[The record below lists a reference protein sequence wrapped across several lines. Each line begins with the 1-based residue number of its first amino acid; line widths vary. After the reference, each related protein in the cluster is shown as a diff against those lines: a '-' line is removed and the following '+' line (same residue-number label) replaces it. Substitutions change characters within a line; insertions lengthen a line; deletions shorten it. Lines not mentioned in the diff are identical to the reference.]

1 MTQPFYKICPTC
13 NTQTHPDV
21 MFCTN
26 CGGSLQGSPVHG
38 AQTVAYQQNA
48 NSTPAQPGY
57 QQYSQPVQPPPMYQA
72 NYQQP
77 IAPYQQP
84 NQYQYQVPQNYVAG
98 DKNKVV
104 AALLAFF
111 AGPLGLHGFYLG
123 NNQMGLILLLS
134 NVVFLPLACII
145 IGFFG
150 YALVGLVC
158 LAQAILYLVA
168 SDGEFYQKYVI
179 EKRWF

>member
-13 NTQTHPDV
+13 NTQALPDV

-38 AQTVAYQQNA
+38 AQTVAYQQNPVPPQVTYHA
-48 NSTPAQPGY
+48 NY
-57 QQYSQPVQPPPMYQA
+57 QQPVQPPPPYQA

-77 IAPYQQP
+77 IVNVYQQH
-84 NQYQYQVPQNYVAG
+84 YQVPAVPAYS

-111 AGPLGLHGFYLG
+111 LGPLGIHGFYLG
-123 NNQMGLILLLS
+123 NSQMGLILLLS
-134 NVVFLPLACII
+134 NVVFLPLSCFG
-145 IGFFG
+145 IGLLG
-150 YALVGLVC
+150 YALTGVICLV
-158 LAQAILYLVA
+158 QTVLYLIA
-168 SDGEFYQKYVI
+168 SDAEFYQKYVI
-179 EKRWF
+179 QKSWF

>member
-1 MTQPFYKICPTC
+1 M
-13 NTQTHPDV
+13 
-21 MFCTN
+21 
-26 CGGSLQGSPVHG
+26 
-38 AQTVAYQQNA
+38 
-48 NSTPAQPGY
+48 
-57 QQYSQPVQPPPMYQA
+57 
-72 NYQQP
+72 
-77 IAPYQQP
+77 
-84 NQYQYQVPQNYVAG
+84 PQNYVAG